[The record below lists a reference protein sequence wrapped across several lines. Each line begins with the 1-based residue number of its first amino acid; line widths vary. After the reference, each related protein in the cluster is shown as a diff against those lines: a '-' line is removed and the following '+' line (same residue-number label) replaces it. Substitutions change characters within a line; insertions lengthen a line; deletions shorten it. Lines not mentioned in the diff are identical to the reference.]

1 MTSHNETFGQS
12 IAICLYF
19 ANPLNWPTHS
29 KYHGNVFL
37 RESKKKKK
45 KRYKPDKITYMF
57 FSLFKFLDIQITV
70 TFCKR
75 GFSWT
80 KNHSTVGSVDV
91 WYLSEML

>member
-1 MTSHNETFGQS
+1 MKHLG
-12 IAICLYF
+12 
-19 ANPLNWPTHS
+19 NPLPSVFILQTHS
-29 KYHGNVFL
+29 IGRHIQNITAMYFSENL
-37 RESKKKKK
+37 KKKKK

-57 FSLFKFLDIQITV
+57 FSLFKFLDVQITV